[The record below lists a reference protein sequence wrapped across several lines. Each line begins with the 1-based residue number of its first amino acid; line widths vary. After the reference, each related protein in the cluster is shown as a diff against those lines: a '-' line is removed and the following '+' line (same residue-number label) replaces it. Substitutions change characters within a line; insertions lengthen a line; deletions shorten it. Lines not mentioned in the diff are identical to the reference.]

1 MAKDPDPAR
10 PGFNPENG
18 AKPAAKAGG
27 WDPATGAPVPGPPG
41 GAGSKTEQE
50 QAAQA
55 AQAALLRQ
63 EKREL
68 LFTFQKQTQLTLR
81 HLQSAYHKFKAQDKS
96 HSGVLDLKGFCKLL
110 NVEAT
115 GEFSRLIKL
124 YDRDGT
130 KKIDVNEFLL
140 GVSNFTGASAVCC
153 WSCLIYLLSAPA
165 QLSNSHLYAY
175 SYSLLHAF
183 SPPGAEA
190 EDRVDFCFLLYDED
204 LNGFITVDELTKIV
218 MANHLAAD
226 HSAVDRKVATI
237 MRQCDGDRSGHLDR
251 EEFKVCAEKFPN
263 LLFPSFTK

>member
-1 MAKDPDPAR
+1 MLIARCVAFCPLRPVNTQLVPPFLCDLARTAVFRFGALRYEEFYAMAKDPDPAR

-18 AKPAAKAGG
+18 AKPAAKTGG

-96 HSGVLDLKGFCKLL
+96 HSGVLDIKGFCKLL

-140 GVSNFTGASAVCC
+140 GVSNFTGASAVCAFVAADP
-153 WSCLIYLLSAPA
+153 LSALA
-165 QLSNSHLYAY
+165 Q
-175 SYSLLHAF
+175 
-183 SPPGAEA
+183 
-190 EDRVDFCFLLYDED
+190 
-204 LNGFITVDELTKIV
+204 
-218 MANHLAAD
+218 
-226 HSAVDRKVATI
+226 
-237 MRQCDGDRSGHLDR
+237 RS
-251 EEFKVCAEKFPN
+251 
-263 LLFPSFTK
+263 